1 MSVYLDYG
9 SLLLFRRELLSLA
22 SLCLCLELIISTDAV
37 SGAPFEQRVI
47 AAILTHAFNPP
58 QILFRKGTFSV
69 SQEQTTLTRST
80 GILFPTSLA
89 LLRTPDTRG

>member
-1 MSVYLDYG
+1 MVLSCAC
-9 SLLLFRRELLSLA
+9 LLLCFEHVFLKQ
-22 SLCLCLELIISTDAV
+22 AV
-37 SGAPFEQRVI
+37 SRAPFEQGVI